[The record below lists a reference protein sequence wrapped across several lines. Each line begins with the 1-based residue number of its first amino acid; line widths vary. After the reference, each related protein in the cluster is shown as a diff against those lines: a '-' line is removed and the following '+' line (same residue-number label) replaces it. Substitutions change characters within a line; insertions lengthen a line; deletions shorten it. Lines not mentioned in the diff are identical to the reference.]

1 MKVGVIGLG
10 SIGLRHAL
18 NLKDHGYEVV
28 VFDPALDKDSEDDWK
43 RRDLAKRNGYIIES
57 DREHLFRDV
66 DAVVSATPSEQHVN
80 DLRSAIEY
88 GVPILVEKPIATA
101 MTPALRDLLAEAKH
115 DDLPVMVGYNLRFH
129 ACVIK
134 AKAWLDQGLI
144 GQPLWASFTCAQLND
159 KYRHDG
165 VILSWSHEIDLA
177 RYLLGPAKVICATAR
192 VCNGHDDIA
201 DLVLEHE
208 DGARSNI
215 HLDYVTAPSMRTF
228 HIVGSKGRII
238 AFLDDSGLRY
248 AVRQASDASIPE
260 VCTFPYESFDRD
272 YVTELKAFLRRAEG
286 KPAFGATGADG
297 LAVLDLC
304 VTARQL
310 AGLT

>member
-10 SIGLRHAL
+10 SIGLRHAR
-18 NLKDHGYEVV
+18 NLRELGHEVIGYDV
-28 VFDPALDKDSEDDWK
+28 EDRKMQDFQGHSVS
-43 RRDLAKRNGYIIES
+43 RDQA
-57 DREHLFRDV
+57 FMQAA
-66 DAVVSATPSEQHVN
+66 AVIAASPSEQHIN
-80 DLRSAIEY
+80 DLREAVIQ
-88 GVPILVEKPIATA
+88 GVPILVEKPLATA
-101 MTPALRDLLAEAKH
+101 STPELRDLLADAEH
-115 DDLPVMVGYNLRFH
+115 DGQPVMVGYMLRFH
-129 ACVIK
+129 GCVIK

-144 GQPLWASFTCAQLND
+144 GQPLWASFVCAQLND
-159 KYRHDG
+159 RYRRDG

-177 RYLLGPAKVICATAR
+177 RYLLGPAKVVCAAAR
-192 VCNGHDDIA
+192 VTNGHDDIA

-208 DGARSNI
+208 DGTRSNI
-215 HLDYVTAPSMRTF
+215 HLDYVTVPFMRTF
-228 HIVGSKGRII
+228 NVIGSKGRI
-238 AFLDDSGLRY
+238 AAVLDDSGLRY
-248 AVRQASDASIPE
+248 AIRQKTDASVAE
-260 VCTFPYESFDRD
+260 VCPFPHESFDRD